1 MSFVPTNNGNM
12 GGMPDISAR
21 MKPVGS
27 MGHYESQGMDRA
39 VTIGQDGRPMGRV
52 EEVPPFDLLTEDNK
66 HIIEQRKRQKEA
78 QRRKR
83 LQENTNQ
90 NKSKA
95 PADNAN
101 IIDSVKKELVGKNFK
116 YITKEKFGNIVEVV
130 DCRMVNEEIE
140 IIMNDGFSIQI
151 ADLESQFVT
160 YYDVEENFVEQE
172 PVIEAPRVEA
182 IPKVS
187 APKVNL
193 PSSQNNSN
201 LPSSPLRDL
210 LSSRKKNPT
219 SISIEIDIDL
229 VKKDFYNII
238 DESYDNAI
246 DYVIEHVM
254 NNLTIDQV
262 KDSIKKKL
270 IMYYKSEQNS
280 VINEEFENK
289 EIYKE
294 PETIIL
300 EKSQ

>member
-95 PADNAN
+95 PVDNAN

-140 IIMNDGFSIQI
+140 ITMNDGFSIQV

-160 YYDVEENFVEQE
+160 HYDVEENFVEQE

-182 IPKVS
+182 TTKVS

-193 PSSQNNSN
+193 PSAQNNSN

-270 IMYYKSEQNS
+270 IMYYKSEENS

>member
-1 MSFVPTNNGNM
+1 MSFVPSNNGNM

-21 MKPVGS
+21 MMPVGS
-27 MGHYESQGMDRA
+27 TNNYESQGMERA
-39 VTIGQDGRPMGRV
+39 VTIGQDGRPIGRIQ
-52 EEVPPFDLLTEDNK
+52 EVPPFDLLTEENR
-66 HIIEQRKRQKEA
+66 HVIEQRRRQKEA
-78 QRRKR
+78 QRKKN
-83 LQENTNQ
+83 LEENKKQ
-90 NKSKA
+90 NKPKA
-95 PADNAN
+95 PIDPSN
-101 IIDSVKKELVGKNFK
+101 ILESVREELIGKNFK
-116 YITKEKFGNIVEVV
+116 YISTEKFGNIVKVV
-130 DCRMVNEEIE
+130 DCRMTNGEIE
-140 IIMNDGFSIQI
+140 IVMEDGFNIQLVDI
-151 ADLESQFVT
+151 ESQFIMHH
-160 YYDVEENFVEQE
+160 DIEESVEEN
-172 PVIEAPRVEA
+172 APIVNNSQIKSAEKL
-182 IPKVS
+182 I
-187 APKVNL
+187 APKSNVT
-193 PSSQNNSN
+193 STSNNSN

-270 IMYYKSEQNS
+270 IMYYKSEENS
-280 VINEEFENK
+280 IINEEFENK

>member
-1 MSFVPTNNGNM
+1 L
-12 GGMPDISAR
+12 I
-21 MKPVGS
+21 
-27 MGHYESQGMDRA
+27 
-39 VTIGQDGRPMGRV
+39 
-52 EEVPPFDLLTEDNK
+52 
-66 HIIEQRKRQKEA
+66 
-78 QRRKR
+78 
-83 LQENTNQ
+83 
-90 NKSKA
+90 
-95 PADNAN
+95 
-101 IIDSVKKELVGKNFK
+101 GKNFK
-116 YITKEKFGNIVEVV
+116 YITKEKFGNIVRVE

-140 IIMNDGFSIQI
+140 IIMNDGFSIQL

-160 YYDVEENFVEQE
+160 HFDIDEHFVERE

-182 IPKVS
+182 TPKVS

-193 PSSQNNSN
+193 PSAQNNSN

-270 IMYYKSEQNS
+270 IMYYKSEENS
-280 VINEEFENK
+280 IINEEFENK